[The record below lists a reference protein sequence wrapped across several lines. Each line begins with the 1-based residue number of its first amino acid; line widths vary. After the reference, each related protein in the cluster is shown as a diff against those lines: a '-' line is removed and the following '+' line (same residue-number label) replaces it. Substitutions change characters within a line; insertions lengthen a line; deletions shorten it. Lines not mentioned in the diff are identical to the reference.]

1 MSALLTRVRRR
12 GAVLLT
18 ALAAVTFGL
27 VGAGAA
33 PAAAGPGPILTIPCY
48 SRVCL
53 YEVTVPGGKGLEA
66 WSLLDVGPTPY
77 YYSIFDQT
85 TGSRIVVCGV
95 GTTCTS
101 GPIYLPYNV
110 CHQYIAYI
118 GGSGFVAPP
127 APVQRQSDP
136 VWFCGPH
143 LG

>member
-1 MSALLTRVRRR
+1 MSALLTRFRRR
-12 GAVLLT
+12 GAVLAT
-18 ALAAVTFGL
+18 VLAAVTLGL

-53 YEVTVPGGKGLEA
+53 YPTPVPGGTGLEA
-66 WSLLDVGPTPY
+66 WSFYDVGPTPY
-77 YYSIFDQT
+77 YYSIFDLT
-85 TGSRIVVCGV
+85 TGARIKVCGV

-101 GPIYLPYNV
+101 DPVYLPINV
-110 CHQYIAYI
+110 CHTYIAYI

-127 APVQRQSDP
+127 APVQRQSST
-136 VWFCGPH
+136 VVFCGPH